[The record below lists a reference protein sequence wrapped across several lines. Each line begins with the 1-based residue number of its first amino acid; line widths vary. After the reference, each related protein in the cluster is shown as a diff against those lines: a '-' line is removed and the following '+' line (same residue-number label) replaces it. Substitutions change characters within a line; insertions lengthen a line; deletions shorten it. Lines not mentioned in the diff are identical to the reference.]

1 MAQWA
6 RVTCSR
12 SKFLTLKRLR
22 DDLCKCPLWLR
33 AIQIHD
39 VDLLRRSLTHSLH
52 QQAQSALLEA
62 SRRSECKWLHGH
74 APGQNSWKPL
84 ASPCGCAERA
94 GIERAA
100 MGRCAPPRST
110 NLAFHLNPV
119 FKGISPAN
127 CLLAQGFFLTSWQS
141 SCGVPRSRTVVKS
154 GEPELRTA
162 RAERCQENGT
172 LLGNS
177 CVDERK
183 EYFQMRFWS
192 HLFYLATYVSRRK
205 TSLH

>member
-1 MAQWA
+1 MQVAARPCTWA
-6 RVTCSR
+6 E
-12 SKFLTLKRLR
+12 
-22 DDLCKCPLWLR
+22 
-33 AIQIHD
+33 Q
-39 VDLLRRSLTHSLH
+39 
-52 QQAQSALLEA
+52 LEA
-62 SRRSECKWLHGH
+62 SSFTVWVC
-74 APGQNSWKPL
+74 
-84 ASPCGCAERA
+84 RA
-94 GIERAA
+94 GRHRESGNGQ
-100 MGRCAPPRST
+100 MCTSEKHKPCV
-110 NLAFHLNPV
+110 HLNPV

-192 HLFYLATYVSRRK
+192 HLFLSSNICVPTENFVALNIPAAGARVARCRVEARADGRWNARHRS
-205 TSLH
+205 